1 MIHSCHRNEF
11 DQRSALR
18 FRDRFSL
25 ITLEN
30 VIDRAPQLQTS
41 LVYVFE

>member
-1 MIHSCHRNEF
+1 MIHSRHRNEF

-18 FRDRFSL
+18 FRDCLNL

-30 VIDRAPQLQTS
+30 VIDRALQLHTN
-41 LVYVFE
+41 LMYAFE